1 MQELAGPDGL
11 TPTNLAQF
19 TVDDL
24 RPVGLSPQKASYL
37 ADLAGKVN
45 DGTVHLRQIGR
56 LSDERTVDHLT
67 QLKGIGRWTAQIV
80 LVFSLGPTCSPR
92 DDLGVRTAARNLW
105 SGRSARQEHGP
116 GHCRS
121 LATLRLG
128 GMLVLLAVA
137 GYDPKYGHLG
147 QGYPT

>member
-1 MQELAGPDGL
+1 M
-11 TPTNLAQF
+11 
-19 TVDDL
+19 DDL

-80 LVFSLGPTCSPR
+80 LVFSLDVLPPRRFGRADGCPQSMVGPICPTRTRPWPLPFPGDVTPR
-92 DDLGVRTAARNLW
+92 WHARIVG
-105 SGRSARQEHGP
+105 GRWI
-116 GHCRS
+116 
-121 LATLRLG
+121 
-128 GMLVLLAVA
+128 
-137 GYDPKYGHLG
+137 
-147 QGYPT
+147 